1 MKRDAVIANFA
12 TLRHDNPC
20 PSRPPVDTSTLI
32 SNSTSDH
39 AAQIE
44 QLFARPAASVDLA
57 PIRSEF
63 SGRTLLVTG
72 AAGSI
77 GSELC
82 KQLLTVDPKHV
93 ACMDRNE
100 PALADLRLGL
110 AQRNP
115 SALCSFHVADILDAP
130 RIKEILLTLR
140 PEIVFHVAAEKHV
153 VLMES
158 NVKTATNTNVFGTQT
173 ALQAATAAGVEKFV
187 FISSDKAVYP
197 ASVVGVTKRIGE
209 LMLAARPANGTRCIS
224 TRFGNVFGSSG
235 SVIPIWAEQLRN
247 GEPLTV
253 THPEAERFFLAPSD
267 TASRLLQATTIGR
280 HGDIFVFDMQQPIR
294 IIDLARAFLRV
305 HAKSPASKADTQIQF
320 TGLREGEKLTE
331 QLFHDDEPILPTV
344 FANIKRTGALGR
356 NQPWQVLSQQ
366 LTALSSSLA
375 TDTDLQVRTQ
385 LKTIVPHYCLP
396 LLTSASILSAGP
408 R

>member
-1 MKRDAVIANFA
+1 M
-12 TLRHDNPC
+12 TLPHNP
-20 PSRPPVDTSTLI
+20 RPNRSPVDTSTLI
-32 SNSTSDH
+32 SKSNSNH

-44 QLFARPAASVDLA
+44 QLFAQQTASVDLA

-93 ACMDRNE
+93 ACLDHNE
-100 PALADLRLGL
+100 PALSDLCLGL
-110 AQRNP
+110 TQCNP
-115 SALCSFHVADILDAP
+115 SALCSFYVADILDAP
-130 RIKEILLTLR
+130 RIQEILRDLH

-158 NVKTATNTNVFGTQT
+158 SVKTAVNTNVFGTQT
-173 ALQAATAAGVEKFV
+173 VLQAATATGVEKFIL
-187 FISSDKAVYP
+187 ISSDKAVYP
-197 ASVVGVTKRIGE
+197 ANVVGVTKRIGE
-209 LMLAARPANGTRCIS
+209 LMLAARPTSGTRCIS
-224 TRFGNVFGSSG
+224 ARFGNVFGSSG

-253 THPEAERFFLAPSD
+253 THPEAERFFLASTD
-267 TASRLLQATTIGR
+267 AASRLLQATTIGQ
-280 HGDIFVFDMQQPIR
+280 HADIFVFDMHQPIR
-294 IIDLARAFLRV
+294 IIDLARAFLRH
-305 HAKSPASKADTQIQF
+305 HAALSPSQADKEIQF
-320 TGLREGEKLTE
+320 IGLRESEKLTE

-344 FANIKRTGALGR
+344 FANIKRTSALGR

-366 LTALSSSLA
+366 LSALSSSLA
-375 TDTDLQVRTQ
+375 TATDLQLRTQ

-396 LLTSASILSAGP
+396 LLTSSPVLSARP

>member
-1 MKRDAVIANFA
+1 M
-12 TLRHDNPC
+12 TLPHDNPR
-20 PSRPPVDTSTLI
+20 PNRPPVDTSTLI
-32 SNSTSDH
+32 SKSSSNY

-44 QLFARPAASVDLA
+44 QLFAQPTASVALA

-77 GSELC
+77 GSEIC
-82 KQLLTVDPKHV
+82 KQLLTVNPKHV
-93 ACMDRNE
+93 ACLDHNK
-100 PALADLRLGL
+100 PALSDLRLGL
-110 AQRNP
+110 APCNP
-115 SALCSFHVADILDAP
+115 SALRSFYVADILDAP
-130 RIKEILLTLR
+130 RIQEILLTLR

-158 NVKTATNTNVFGTQT
+158 SVKTAVNTNVFGTQT
-173 ALQAATAAGVEKFV
+173 VLQAATAAGVEKFIL
-187 FISSDKAVYP
+187 ISSDKAVYP

-209 LMLAARPANGTRCIS
+209 LMLAARPTSGISCIS
-224 TRFGNVFGSSG
+224 ARFGNVFGSSG

-253 THPEAERFFLAPSD
+253 THLDAQRFFFSPSD
-267 TASRLLQATTIGR
+267 AASRLLQATTIGQ
-280 HGDIFVFDMQQPIR
+280 HADIFVFDMYQPIR
-294 IIDLARAFLRV
+294 IIDLAHAFLRH
-305 HAKSPASKADTQIQF
+305 HAALSPSQADRKIQF
-320 TGLREGEKLTE
+320 IGLREGEKLTE
-331 QLFHDDEPILPTV
+331 ELFHDDEPILPTV
-344 FANIKRTGALGR
+344 FANIKRTSAFGR

-375 TDTDLQVRTQ
+375 ADTDLQVRTQ

-396 LLTSASILSAGP
+396 LLTSAPILSAGP

>member
-1 MKRDAVIANFA
+1 M
-12 TLRHDNPC
+12 TLPHDNPR
-20 PSRPPVDTSTLI
+20 PNRPPVDISTLI
-32 SNSTSDH
+32 SKSSSNH
-39 AAQIE
+39 PAQIE
-44 QLFARPAASVDLA
+44 QLFAQPSTIVDLA

-93 ACMDRNE
+93 ACLDHKE
-100 PALADLRLGL
+100 AALWDLRLGL
-110 AQRNP
+110 TQCNP
-115 SALCSFHVADILDAP
+115 SALCSFHVVDIMDAP
-130 RIKEILLTLR
+130 RVRQIMQELR

-158 NVKTATNTNVFGTQT
+158 NVKTAVNTNVFGTQVV
-173 ALQAATAAGVEKFV
+173 LQAATAAGVEKFV

-209 LMLAARPANGTRCIS
+209 LMLAAWSTEGTRCIS
-224 TRFGNVFGSSG
+224 ARFGNVFGSSG

-253 THPEAERFFLAPSD
+253 THPEAERFFLASTD
-267 TASRLLQATTIGR
+267 AASRLLQATTIGR
-280 HGDIFVFDMQQPIR
+280 HGDIFIFDMQQPIR
-294 IIDLARAFLRV
+294 IIDLAHAFLRV
-305 HAKSPASKADTQIQF
+305 HAKSPASQADTQIEF
-320 TGLREGEKLTE
+320 IGLREGEKLAE

-344 FANIKRTGALGR
+344 FANIKRTSALGR
-356 NQPWQVLSQQ
+356 NQSWQGLSQQ
-366 LTALSSSLA
+366 LTALNSSLA
-375 TDTDLQVRTQ
+375 AATDLQVRTQ

>member
-1 MKRDAVIANFA
+1 
-12 TLRHDNPC
+12 
-20 PSRPPVDTSTLI
+20 LI
-32 SNSTSDH
+32 SKSSSNH
-39 AAQIE
+39 AVQLQ
-44 QLFARPAASVDLA
+44 QLFAQSSASVDLA

-82 KQLLTVDPKHV
+82 KQLLTLDPEHV
-93 ACMDRNE
+93 ACLDHNE
-100 PALADLRLGL
+100 PALSDLRLAL
-110 AQRNP
+110 TQCNP

-130 RIKEILLTLR
+130 RIQEILRDLH

-158 NVKTATNTNVFGTQT
+158 NVRTAVSSNVFGTQT
-173 ALQAATAAGVEKFV
+173 VLQAATAAGVEKFV

-209 LMLAARPANGTRCIS
+209 LMLAAWPANATCCIS
-224 TRFGNVFGSSG
+224 ARFGNVFGSSG
-235 SVIPIWAEQLRN
+235 SVIPIWANQLRN
-247 GEPLTV
+247 GKPLTV
-253 THPEAERFFLAPSD
+253 THPDALRFFLSPPDA
-267 TASRLLQATTIGR
+267 ASRLLQATTIGQ
-280 HGDIFVFDMQQPIR
+280 HADIFVFDMHLPIR
-294 IIDLARAFLRV
+294 IIELARAFLRH
-305 HAKSPASKADTQIQF
+305 HAALSPSQADKQIQLI
-320 TGLREGEKLTE
+320 GLREGEKLTE
-331 QLFHDDEPILPTV
+331 QLFQADEPILPTV
-344 FANIKRTGALGR
+344 FANIKRTSALGR

-375 TDTDLQVRTQ
+375 TDTGLQVRTQ
-385 LKTIVPHYCLP
+385 LKAIVPHYCLP
-396 LLTSASILSAGP
+396 LTTSASILPADP